1 MPDIQYLNEHLLPR
15 NVGHAAI
22 ILSFIAALVATI
34 AYFLATQKE
43 KNSQNTE
50 GPTLPSKDA
59 AAWQNLGRWAFGVH
73 GIAVGTVIFS
83 IFYVMVTK
91 KFEYFYA
98 HSHVDTELPFRYV
111 FAAFWEGQEGSFLLW
126 MFWHVV
132 LGGWLILRNQHLA
145 RKDSRLSFENPVLA
159 SLASIQV
166 FLGSMIL
173 GLHFGFGE
181 YIIKWGSNPMLLL
194 RETMDAPLFSQADY
208 VGKLAASAKGL
219 NPLLQN
225 YWMTIH
231 PPTLFLGFASTSIP
245 FCFAIAGLWT
255 KRFKEALKPA
265 LGWSLFSAAIL
276 GTGILM
282 GGAWA
287 YEALSFNGYWAWDPV
302 ENMSLVPWIVLVA
315 GLHTHIVANATGHSV
330 RATYGFYILTFLL
343 TLYSTFLTRSGIL
356 GDTSAHAFTE
366 MGLEWQLVLFQG
378 FFLVGGLFLLFK
390 NWKNIEVPEKEE
402 SITSR
407 EFWLFIGSLVLI
419 LSVVL
424 MSFTTSIPV
433 FNSILTYFSP
443 SAKKFTAPVDVL
455 GHYNK
460 TQLWI
465 AVFMGLLSAT
475 TQFLRFRETN
485 FAKWQPTF
493 LRHLAITSGLALGFT
508 GLLLGWIDTRNWQFG
523 LMLFAGVFTVMA
535 NLDYAFSFM
544 RRNLK
549 AAGSAISH
557 VGFGVLVV
565 GILAFGVNKKWISSN
580 RFAMEGLI
588 NFTEDQFNKNVLLI
602 KGAKLPMNGYLVS
615 YDSDTTYLNRRD
627 FTLTFRKQDLSK
639 GTLENSA
646 NVRLLDSFTVHPY
659 VLYDKKTGKIASTN
673 PDTRHFL
680 TYDVFSHL
688 AALPPSEQDPEVG
701 RQLEDSLHYH
711 DMSVS
716 MGETIQPEIENPKT
730 PQYRVRLD
738 GINPTPTHPKYKAE
752 EKDVAIGIKMTF
764 FVGKDSTFSAEPLVL
779 LREDNIYQLPVT
791 INQLG
796 LRVKAGAEIFDKLF
810 EQQKDLVYKD
820 YVFSQGQTLKINGKD
835 VTFEGVDASP
845 KVDNFKMEA
854 QDLAFSAKL
863 KIKDNG
869 LVGDKTERI
878 FNAKPVFI
886 IRGNKPIALKDDI
899 AGLGM
904 SFSIGKVNPDTKQIT
919 IEVAQTKPVKMPI
932 AIAEDAPRTDYVV
945 LEATINPGINLV
957 WLGCILMLLGLSVA
971 MIFRIRQRA

>member
-15 NVGHAAI
+15 DIGHAGI
-22 ILSFIAALVATI
+22 VMSFVAALVATI
-34 AYFLATQKE
+34 SYFFATQNE
-43 KNSQNTE
+43 KNGVYTE
-50 GPTLPSKDA
+50 GSRNNRENASP
-59 AAWQNLGRWAFGVH
+59 WQKLGRWSFGVH
-73 GIAVGTVIFS
+73 GISVGTVIFS
-83 IFYVMVTK
+83 MFYVMVTK

-145 RKDSRLSFENPVLA
+145 RTGKGISFENPVLA
-159 SLASIQV
+159 TLACIQV

-181 YIIKWGSNPMLLL
+181 HIIKWGSNPMLLL
-194 RETMDAPLFSQADY
+194 RETMDVPLFSQPDY

-255 KRFKEALKPA
+255 QKFKEALKPA
-265 LGWSLFSAAIL
+265 LGWSLFSATIL

-315 GLHTHIVANATGHSV
+315 GLHTHIVANATGHSI

-366 MGLEWQLVLFQG
+366 MGLEWQLVLLQM
-378 FFLVGGLFLLFK
+378 FFLVGSMFLLFK
-390 NWKNIEVPEKEE
+390 NWKKIPSPDKEE
-402 SITSR
+402 AITSR

-433 FNSILTYFSP
+433 FNSIITYFSP
-443 SAKKFTAPVDVL
+443 TAKKMTAPVDVL

-465 AVFMGLLSAT
+465 AVFMGFLSAG
-475 TQFLRFRETN
+475 TQFLRFRESN
-485 FAKWQPTF
+485 FEKWRPIF
-493 LRHLAITSGLALGFT
+493 FRHLAVTSGLALGFT
-508 GLLLGWIDTRNWQFG
+508 LLLLGWIEARNWQFW
-523 LMLFAGVFTVMA
+523 LMLFAGVFTAVA
-535 NLDYAFSFM
+535 NVDYAYTFM
-544 RRNLK
+544 RKNLK
-549 AAGSAISH
+549 AAGSALSH
-557 VGFGVLVV
+557 FGFGVLVV

-580 RFAMEGLI
+580 RFAMEGLL
-588 NFTEDQFNKNVLLI
+588 NEERFDKNVLLF
-602 KGAKLPMNGYLVS
+602 KGAKLLMNNYVVS

-627 FTLTFRKQDLSK
+627 YTLTFRKVDLSK
-639 GTLENSA
+639 ADA
-646 NVRLLDSFTVHPY
+646 NRNMSDITFVDSFTAHPY
-659 VLYDKKTGKIASTN
+659 LLFDKKTGKVASPN

-680 TYDVFSHL
+680 TYDIFTYL
-688 AALPPSEQDPEVG
+688 AALPPTEQDPEIA
-701 RQLEDSLHYH
+701 RQTEDSLHYH
-711 DMSVS
+711 DMSLAI
-716 MGETIQPEIENPKT
+716 GETIKPEIENRRT
-730 PQYRVRLD
+730 PQYSVRLD
-738 GINPTPTHPKYKAE
+738 RINPTPTHQKYKAE
-752 EKDVAIGIKMTF
+752 EKDVAIGVKMTF
-764 FVGKDSTFSAEPLVL
+764 FAGKDSVYSAEPLVL
-779 LREDNIYQLPVT
+779 LRENNIYQLPVT
-791 INQLG
+791 VNQLEV
-796 LRVKAGAEIFDKLF
+796 RVKAGADIFDKLF
-810 EQQKDLVYKD
+810 EQQKDLKYAD
-820 YVFSQGQTLKINGKD
+820 YTFAQGQTLKINGKD
-835 VTFEGVDASP
+835 VTFDGVDASP

-854 QDLAFSAKL
+854 QDLAFSANL
-863 KIKDNG
+863 TVKDGKNS
-869 LVGDKTERI
+869 
-878 FNAKPVFI
+878 FNSKPVFI
-886 IRGNKPIALKDDI
+886 IRGNKPISLKDDI
-899 AGLGM
+899 AALGM

-919 IEVAQTKPVKMPI
+919 IQVAQTSGVKLPI
-932 AIAEDAPRTDYVV
+932 SIAESAPRTDYVV
-945 LEATINPGINLV
+945 LEATVNPGINLV
-957 WLGCILMLLGLSVA
+957 WIGCITMLLGLAIA
-971 MIFRIRQRA
+971 MVFRIRQKI